1 MVAISM
7 SLMLLKVIRKEVC
20 LQGKSPSCYQRI
32 MDPRGAQTFEG
43 KRKSKEIK
51 NLVKVEKGGVH
62 YKKYD
67 GSCMK

>member
-1 MVAISM
+1 
-7 SLMLLKVIRKEVC
+7 
-20 LQGKSPSCYQRI
+20 
-32 MDPRGAQTFEG
+32 MDPIGAQTFEG